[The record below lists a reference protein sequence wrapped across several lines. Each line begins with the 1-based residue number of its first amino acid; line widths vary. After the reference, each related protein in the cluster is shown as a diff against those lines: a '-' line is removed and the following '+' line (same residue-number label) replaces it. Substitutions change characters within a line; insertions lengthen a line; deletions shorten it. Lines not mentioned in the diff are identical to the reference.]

1 MIYFFLFF
9 EQARRVGYSYIY
21 TLVTFLKVLN
31 TSKIPL
37 QDLTDISRLFC
48 LIWFKFN
55 YSYTMNISTAKKN
68 KDH

>member
-48 LIWFKFN
+48 LILFKFN
-55 YSYTMNISTAKKN
+55 YSYTMNISAAKKN